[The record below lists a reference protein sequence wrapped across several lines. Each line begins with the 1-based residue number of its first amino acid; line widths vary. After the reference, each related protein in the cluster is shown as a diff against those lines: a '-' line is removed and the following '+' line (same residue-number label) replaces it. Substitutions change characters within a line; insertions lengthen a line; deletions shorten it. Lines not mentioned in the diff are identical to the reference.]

1 MRPQR
6 PYRLGLWHWWHYVIV
21 GGLLLFWVVAV
32 GRLVL
37 GKGDPGDGLLDRVG
51 EILVITAFLGVFAG
65 WSWSWGRI
73 GVFVDDD
80 GIVIRT
86 HWPWA
91 TRRIAWDDIA
101 GFDTAPVPRPFRTPA
116 GLRCLRVRL
125 LDAPPHL
132 VEELNTRS
140 PTTWLGAKPT
150 EIASRLQQAHPH
162 PRP

>member
-1 MRPQR
+1 MRPRR
-6 PYRLGLWHWWHYVIV
+6 PYRLGLWHWWHYLIV

-32 GRLVL
+32 GTL
-37 GKGDPGDGLLDRVG
+37 
-51 EILVITAFLGVFAG
+51 ILAFLGVFAA
-65 WSWSWGRI
+65 WSWTFGRV

-80 GIVIRT
+80 GITIRT

-91 TRRIAWDDIA
+91 TRRILWDDIA

-116 GLRCLRVRL
+116 GLQCLRVQL
-125 LDAPPHL
+125 HGAPPHL
-132 VEELNTRS
+132 VQELNTRS
-140 PTTWLGAKPT
+140 PTTWLGAKPP